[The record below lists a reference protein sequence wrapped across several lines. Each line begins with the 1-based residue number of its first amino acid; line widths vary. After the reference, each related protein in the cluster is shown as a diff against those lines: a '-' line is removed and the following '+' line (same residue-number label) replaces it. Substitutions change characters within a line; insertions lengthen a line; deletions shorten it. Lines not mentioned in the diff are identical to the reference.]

1 MGWMIDGPYVYNMK
15 VKAGNFHYCIPCV
28 KNDFNDFQI
37 KESFDW
43 AFKVIEKIESLNI
56 DGSKTPTTSKY
67 KRFNVIV
74 RDSILIY
81 EGSSQLMVKNDKSK
95 IENLWNA
102 IIEFID
108 YYNKPKKPKKGKIS
122 DEELKKLITEETL
135 KLKKK
140 KKKNE

>member
-15 VKAGNFHYCIPCV
+15 VKAGHFHYCIPCV

-43 AFKVIEKIESLNI
+43 AFKVIEKIETLNI

-67 KRFNVIV
+67 QRFNVIV
-74 RDSILIY
+74 RDSIIIY
-81 EGSSQLMVKNDKSK
+81 EGGSQLIVKNDKSK
-95 IENLWNA
+95 IENIWNA

-108 YYNKPKKPKKGKIS
+108 YYNKPKKPKKGKIP
-122 DEELKKLITEETL
+122 DEELKKIITEETL

-140 KKKNE
+140 NKKK